1 VVSLVASLFVALYKA
16 MDNITV
22 HVFIVN
28 ENKFITALSFL
39 VVGAWTGVIVGFV
52 LALVAGRLVDP
63 EFRGLTVSN
72 SVMHWRAAVAGL
84 LGAVSTMFILW
95 GNQYGDP
102 SAMIALANSTLI
114 YTAIWEVAT
123 KQLSFRRI
131 VWPLLLVFLGS
142 SLAAY
147 TGSVSVTLAG
157 VVLVAILSNGF
168 GAVGELVEQKGVQ
181 HSDGVSM
188 YLWRFLWLAV
198 GGTLLAFAGAYA
210 TGELPLL
217 WSMLAMALGA
227 VWWIVL
233 LMIAVF
239 FGLGLKLTLKRDN
252 PVSVVLLAT
261 TFQVLIGYPITF
273 IGDILWP
280 GAFGELPSD
289 PQIWL
294 VRSVGAAF
302 LLIGLGK
309 LRKLEFQLKL
319 RKEV

>member
-1 VVSLVASLFVALYKA
+1 

-22 HVFIVN
+22 HIFIIN

-39 VVGAWTGVIVGFV
+39 VIGAWTGVIVGFG
-52 LALVAGRLVDP
+52 LTHVAGRLVDP
-63 EFRGLTVSN
+63 EFRGITVSN
-72 SVMHWRAAVAGL
+72 SVMHWRAAIAGL
-84 LGAVSTMFILW
+84 LGAVSTMFFLW

-123 KQLSFRRI
+123 KQLSLRRI

-168 GAVGELVEQKGVQ
+168 GAAGELVEQKGVQ
-181 HSDGVSM
+181 HSDGVNM

-198 GGTLLAFAGAYA
+198 GGTLLALAGSFVV
-210 TGELPLL
+210 GELPLL
-217 WSMLAMALGA
+217 VTMIDIALRA
-227 VWWIVL
+227 VWWISI
-233 LMIAVF
+233 LMIFVF
-239 FGLGLKLTLKRDN
+239 FGLGFKLTLKRDN
-252 PVSVVLLAT
+252 SVSVVLLAT
-261 TFQVLIGYPITF
+261 TFQVLISYPITF

-280 GAFGELPSD
+280 GAFGALPSD

-294 VRSVGAAF
+294 IRCIGAAF
-302 LLIGLGK
+302 LLIGLGQ